1 MTASA
6 ASAATAAVATAAAL
20 GLAAVLGMLHNRR
33 SGTVRETPGTA
44 PPGAADLGLSTTGP
58 TIVHFTAEWC
68 GPCAAVRR
76 VIRQTCAELPQ
87 VAHVEVDLDSN
98 PVAARE
104 LSVLSLP
111 TTLIFDAAGRQR
123 YRMSGVPTAAD
134 LRAALDP
141 LLA

>member
-6 ASAATAAVATAAAL
+6 PTAVVAIAAAL

-44 PPGAADLGLSTTGP
+44 APGAAGLGLSTAGP

-68 GPCAAVRR
+68 GSCAAVRR
-76 VIRQTCAELPQ
+76 VISQTCAEVPQ
-87 VAHVEVDLDSN
+87 VAHVEIDMDTN
-98 PVAARE
+98 PAVAQE

-111 TTLIFDAAGRQR
+111 TTLIFDAGGRQR
-123 YRMSGVPTAAD
+123 YRVSGVPTAAD